1 MKEAVIDNSDLLSKR
16 GEKIQI
22 VMTKAQKLKEE
33 SSSYIREVIGN
44 NSREL
49 D

>member
-16 GEKIQI
+16 GEKIHI
-22 VMTKAQKLKEE
+22 VTTKAQKLREE
-33 SSSYIREVIGN
+33 SSSYIREVN
-44 NSREL
+44 EFNSREL